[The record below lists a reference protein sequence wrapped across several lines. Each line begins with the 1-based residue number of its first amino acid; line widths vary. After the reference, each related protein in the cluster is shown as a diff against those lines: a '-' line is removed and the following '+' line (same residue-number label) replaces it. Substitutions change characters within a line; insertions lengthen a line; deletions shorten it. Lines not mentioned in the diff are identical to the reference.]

1 MVIHWCLYNKEI
13 YVPYFEKQGPGPAF
27 QLSLNC
33 MNFHGHSYHNKGI
46 DRLEA
51 IEVSPH
57 VVREVAFQN
66 PRIFCL

>member
-1 MVIHWCLYNKEI
+1 M
-13 YVPYFEKQGPGPAF
+13 PYFEKQGPGPAF
-27 QLSLNC
+27 QLSC

-57 VVREVAFQN
+57 VVRELAFQN